1 MERGSDAPL
10 LRRQVRVS
18 RTQRQSIGLAY
29 GRHLYNVDRYIQV
42 LHESANHRDLL
53 RVFLSKIC
61 AVGLDNIEQLQHHG
75 SDAAEMARAKWAAQV
90 VADLVHFHEGA
101 LSSGIHFFG

>member
-29 GRHLYNVDRYIQV
+29 GQHLYIVDRYIQV
-42 LHESANHRDLL
+42 LHEPANHRDLL

-61 AVGLDNIEQLQHHG
+61 AVGLSNFEHIQHHV
-75 SDAAEMARAKWAAQV
+75 SEPAVLTRTKWATHVYVNAILLHV
-90 VADLVHFHEGA
+90 DA
-101 LSSGIHFFG
+101 L